1 MRKHS
6 WLVNIE
12 DYAPLIGE
20 DAVERIVRKAQR
32 LRGMQVLHVS
42 STFYGG
48 GVAELL
54 SSETLLARSLGIRAD
69 WRLIQGS
76 PDFFSVTK
84 KIHNALQG
92 AEMNL
97 TDLKK
102 EIYETIVLQNAMRMD
117 LNADLVIIHDP
128 QPLPLIV
135 YERHACPWVW
145 RCHVDLS
152 QPNPQIWEYLRTF
165 VEQYDAVVLSLPE
178 YAREL
183 QTPEFFIMPAIDP
196 FSIKNA
202 EMSKAEVK
210 NRLEHYHIP
219 YDKPMVAQI
228 SRFDRWKDPEG
239 VVAAFQMAQ
248 KKTDATLVLL
258 GNVATDD
265 PEGQEV
271 FESLLKLKGD
281 RIHIL
286 TVEDSAL
293 VNAVQRHA
301 TVIVQKS
308 VREGFGLT
316 ATEAMWKGTAVVAGR
331 CGGLK
336 QQIEDGVS
344 GFLVGSVDEAAQR
357 VAQLLED
364 EALRKQIGAE
374 GQKTVR
380 QRFLLSRKV
389 EQYLDLFDAF
399 EPRFAVNHQ
408 RLTGHDHPIFR
419 AGLKDSL
426 SA

>member
-20 DAVERIVRKAQR
+20 EAVERIMRKAQR
-32 LRGMQVLHVS
+32 LRGMYAVHVS

-48 GVAELL
+48 GVAEML
-54 SSETLLARSLGIRAD
+54 SSATLLARSLGIRAD

-92 AEMNL
+92 AKINL

-102 EIYETIVLQNAMRMD
+102 EIYETVTLQNAMRMD
-117 LNADLVIIHDP
+117 LDGDFVIVHDP
-128 QPLPLIV
+128 QPLPLVV
-135 YERHACPWVW
+135 YERRACPWVW

-152 QPNPQIWEYLRTF
+152 SPNPEIWDYLRDYI
-165 VEQYDAVVLSLPE
+165 EQYNAVILSLPE

-183 QTPEFFIMPAIDP
+183 ETPQVFIMPAIDP

-202 EMSKAEVK
+202 DMSRAEVK
-210 NRLEHYHIP
+210 ERLEHYKIP
-219 YDKPMVAQI
+219 DDLPIVAQI

-239 VVAAFQMAQ
+239 VIAAFRIAR
-248 KKTDATLVLL
+248 KKVDCRLVLL

-271 FESLLKLKGD
+271 FETLLKHKGEH
-281 RIHIL
+281 IHIL

-293 VNAVQRHA
+293 VNALQRHA
-301 TVIVQKS
+301 AVIVQKS
-308 VREGFGLT
+308 LREGFGLT

-336 QQIEDGVS
+336 HQIEDGVN
-344 GFLVGSVDEAAQR
+344 GFLVSSVEETADRIVRLLKDEK
-357 VAQLLED
+357 
-364 EALRKQIGAE
+364 LRKGIGARA
-374 GQKTVR
+374 QKTVR
-380 QRFLLSRKV
+380 QRFLLSRLM
-389 EQYLDLFDAF
+389 EQYLDLAGAF
-399 EPRFAVNHQ
+399 EPKFAVNQ
-408 RLTGHDHPIFR
+408 QQLT
-419 AGLKDSL
+419 ALSLAALSDSGTEPR
-426 SA
+426 